1 MIFEKTDSLKCLIQS
16 TGISRKRKER
26 EVLRAKLNENFEVA
40 KLKKKALQESERFG
54 ISLNIVADP
63 KKQIIKFFTGFSYDK
78 CGIYLL
84 SELLAFF

>member
-1 MIFEKTDSLKCLIQS
+1 M
-16 TGISRKRKER
+16 
-26 EVLRAKLNENFEVA
+26 NENFEVA

-63 KKQIIKFFTGFSYDK
+63 KKQIIKFFTGFSHDK